1 MGASNSLSLSLSD
14 LAQCFLHCEARG
26 VPFISSNFW
35 RSRVYVRHTKK
46 KRKKGRKKQFENVF
60 SVRGEE
66 RSSLARK
73 HSIQVPRT
81 GVLHASI
88 VSNGNVEKNTSKLGR
103 WNWAGVLPFE
113 RSALYASET
122 IDCRPSKFRGFKGRL
137 FFFFLSLFFNSRAR
151 HQLLFCKDC

>member
-1 MGASNSLSLSLSD
+1 M
-14 LAQCFLHCEARG
+14 
-26 VPFISSNFW
+26 PFISSNFW
-35 RSRVYVRHTKK
+35 RSRVYVRHTKKKRKK

-88 VSNGNVEKNTSKLGR
+88 VSNGNVEKTRRNWDVEIGR
-103 WNWAGVLPFE
+103 ACFRLNDRRCTLAK
-113 RSALYASET
+113 RSTVVQVSSEGLR
-122 IDCRPSKFRGFKGRL
+122 DGC
-137 FFFFLSLFFNSRAR
+137 FFFSSLSSLTVAR